1 MPVPSIVTL
10 AVAPPSGRRFT
21 VVWKFPLLALPALL
35 PVVDCWL
42 LVAAWL
48 PVERWFS
55 IWSPSDCELLDV
67 LLAVELCVPPVVPE
81 VVELLLV
88 MLPDVMPELEA
99 LLPVVDEPE
108 LVLFALEEPDIL
120 EPSVREL
127 LEELFIEPVLFIE
140 LPPVVELLPVEFVPD
155 VLLVAG
161 ELAPMPEL
169 LEPPTII

>member
-67 LLAVELCVPPVVPE
+67 LLAVELCVPPVVPK

-88 MLPDVMPELEA
+88 MLPDVMPEEA

-108 LVLFALEEPDIL
+108 LVLFALEEPGML
-120 EPSVREL
+120 EPPVMEL
-127 LEELFIEPVLFIE
+127 LEELFIELVLFIE
-140 LPPVVELLPVEFVPD
+140 LPPVVELLPVELVPD
-155 VLLVAG
+155 VLLAAS
-161 ELAPMPEL
+161 ELAPVSEL

>member
-21 VVWKFPLLALPALL
+21 VVWKFPLLVLPALL

-67 LLAVELCVPPVVPE
+67 LLPVVLCVLPVVPE

-88 MLPDVMPELEA
+88 TLPDVTPELEA
-99 LLPVVDEPE
+99 LLPVVDESE
-108 LVLFALEEPDIL
+108 LVLFALEEPDML
-120 EPSVREL
+120 EPPVREL
-127 LEELFIEPVLFIE
+127 LEELFIELVLFIE
-140 LPPVVELLPVEFVPD
+140 LLPVELVPD
-155 VLLVAG
+155 VLFAAS
-161 ELAPMPEL
+161 ESAPVPEL